1 MAEVRP
7 DPASAAPAAPA
18 GAGDW
23 ALAVAVAM
31 LLGWLAREA
40 GIPAG
45 IVFGSSIGAATI
57 ALGRDRTWRARPE
70 ARVVLMLAVGVMAGL
85 NLTPEVLGGVP
96 QYLVGATLTTV
107 LLVIGS
113 FSVVLV
119 LARLHRAPPGGVLA
133 TLPGALE
140 ALTAVA
146 AGQRAGA
153 SELAWFHTV
162 RVLIVVFSVPL
173 LIWLGS

>member
-1 MAEVRP
+1 MAERP
-7 DPASAAPAAPA
+7 PTPTLPSARVH
-18 GAGDW
+18 DW
-23 ALAVAVAM
+23 ALAAAVAA

-45 IVFGSSIGAATI
+45 IVFGSSVGAAAV
-57 ALGRDRTWRARPE
+57 ALGRARSWRARPE

-96 QYLVGATLTTV
+96 QYLVGATFTTF
-107 LLVIGS
+107 LLVLGS
-113 FSVVLV
+113 FGIVAV
-119 LARLHRAPPGGVLA
+119 LARFHRAPPGGVLA

-140 ALTAVA
+140 ALTAVT
-146 AGQRAGA
+146 AGQRSGA

-162 RVLIVVFSVPL
+162 RVLVVVFSVPL
-173 LIWLGS
+173 LIWLGR

>member
-1 MAEVRP
+1 MADRRP
-7 DPASAAPAAPA
+7 GDGAPPARAV
-18 GAGDW
+18 DW
-23 ALAVAVAM
+23 ALAVAVAI

-45 IVFGSSIGAATI
+45 IVFGSSVGAAAV
-57 ALGRDRTWRARPE
+57 ALGRDRSWRARPE
-70 ARVVLMLAVGVMAGL
+70 ARIVLMLAVGIMAGL
-85 NLTPEVLGGVP
+85 NLTPEVLGGIP
-96 QYLVGATLTTV
+96 QYLVGATMTTV
-107 LLVIGS
+107 LLVLGS
-113 FSVVLV
+113 FAVVVVLG
-119 LARLHRAPPGGVLA
+119 RLHRAPPGGVLA

-162 RVLIVVFSVPL
+162 RVLVVVFSVPL